1 MKISMIALNEE
12 KFVDPCISDMHDE
25 DWIEE
30 IIVID
35 GGSSDNTRLRL
46 KQYPKVKV
54 YVHPYPKYY
63 HDAQIMQRNIQLTY
77 HRIGE
82 IFFIMDFDEKMSD
95 DLKKY
100 LKVIDSLPS
109 MTEKDLICVS
119 RISFESMRE
128 IESPYAI
135 LTADG
140 WPVTAQQIGQY
151 PDYQPR
157 LIKRKVG
164 MTWVNSPHHS
174 LVAPGEI
181 KTVTVPN
188 TDIIHYH
195 GKFDARDRE
204 NIEILWAGTQA
215 RRRMLGLT
223 CDTFDA
229 TLSPELS
236 KYADPETW
244 AKIWSEG

>member
-1 MKISMIALNEE
+1 MRISMIALNEE

-35 GGSSDNTRLRL
+35 GGSSDNTRFRL

-82 IFFIMDFDEKMSD
+82 IFFVLDFDEKMSTGLRAFLRSINQKLQMPSD
-95 DLKKY
+95 ADL
-100 LKVIDSLPS
+100 VG
-109 MTEKDLICVS
+109 VS

-128 IESPYAI
+128 MGSPYAI
-135 LTADG
+135 LDDNG
-140 WPVTAQQIGQY
+140 WPVPAQQIGQY
-151 PDYQPR
+151 PDFQPR
-157 LIKRKVG
+157 LIRRKVG

-174 LVAPGEI
+174 LVAPEM
-181 KTVTVPN
+181 KTVTFVN
-188 TDIIHYH
+188 ADILHYH

-215 RRRMLGLT
+215 RRKALGLT

-229 TLSPELS
+229 TLSPELV
-236 KYADPETW
+236 KYSDPETW
-244 AKIWSEG
+244 RGIWRDI